1 MPVTAPELARRPFL
15 LALAASLVARLAA
28 DTGQEILDLLRSLAS
43 ALSEGN
49 GLGFLDH
56 VDHAM
61 PDYRKLEQNILALT
75 ADNEIE
81 ATIDILK
88 QEGDD
93 LTQSLELDWYLQI
106 RAWEQNGPLERRRQT
121 VKCRLE
127 RGKKKKWKIVSIQP
141 IALFAPPA
149 IK

>member
-1 MPVTAPELARRPFL
+1 MVAPLFAP
-15 LALAASLVARLAA
+15 LVADPR
-28 DTGQEILDLLRSLAS
+28 QEILDLLTALAS

-49 GLGFLDH
+49 GLAFLDR

-61 PDYRKLEQNILALT
+61 PDYHKLEQNILALT

-93 LTQSLELDWYLQI
+93 LAQSIELDWFLQI
-106 RAWEQNGPLERRRQT
+106 RAREQNGPLERRRET

-127 RGKKKKWKIVSIQP
+127 RGKKKKWKIVAIQP
-141 IALFAPPA
+141 IAFFAPPA
-149 IK
+149 VHDRIPAAL